1 MLAHLPGERLQGLAS
16 AHPARSFP
24 AGEILL
30 RQGDPARRL
39 LVLLDGQATAVTDH
53 ADGTRS
59 RLPLITAPCVFDKA
73 AVLAGTALPA
83 TWIAATAGRA
93 LTLSAAE
100 FRALLAEYHL
110 VREHVLRFLA
120 TQVSQAQGALPVRAA
135 ARVAEWLTRAS
146 RSASTTIVRLPA
158 GQQGIAEELGL
169 SRVTVNRALQHL
181 ARTGVIRTRPRAIVI
196 LDPARLHPK
205 TR

>member
-1 MLAHLPGERLQGLAS
+1 MPPRCAGVGELAAVPMLARLPGERLRGLAS

-53 ADGTRS
+53 PAGTRS
-59 RLPLITAPCVFDKA
+59 RLPLITAPCAFDKA
-73 AVLAGTALPA
+73 ALLGGTALPA

-93 LTLSAAE
+93 LTLGAAE
-100 FRALLAEYHL
+100 FQSLLAEHRP

-120 TQVSQAQGALPVRAA
+120 TQVNQAQGALPARGA
-135 ARVAEWLTRAS
+135 ARVAGWLTRAS
-146 RSASTTIVRLPA
+146 RSGSTAVVQLPA
-158 GQQGIAEELGL
+158 G
-169 SRVTVNRALQHL
+169 
-181 ARTGVIRTRPRAIVI
+181 
-196 LDPARLHPK
+196 
-205 TR
+205 